1 MASSPETTRPDTAQ
15 ISASGPVD
23 GMGDADPAGNYVCV
37 CIETRESQAFH
48 RISRDAA
55 EGLITDLQGVLAQC
69 PKGCPK
75 GVCSFVSE
83 CAYDE

>member
-1 MASSPETTRPDTAQ
+1 MSDQQTTRPDTAQ

-23 GMGDADPAGNYVCV
+23 GMGDPDPAGSYVRV
-37 CIETRESQAFH
+37 AIETRESQTFH

-55 EGLITDLQGVLAQC
+55 EGLIAELQGVLAQC

-75 GVCSFVSE
+75 GFCSFVSE
-83 CAYDE
+83 CAYDD